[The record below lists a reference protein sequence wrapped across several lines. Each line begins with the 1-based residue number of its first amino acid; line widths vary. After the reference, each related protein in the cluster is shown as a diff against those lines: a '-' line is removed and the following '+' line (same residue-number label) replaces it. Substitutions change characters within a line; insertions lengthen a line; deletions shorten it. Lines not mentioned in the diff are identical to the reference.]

1 MRSICNWRVEDFS
14 AFRPKP
20 FLQMAFEDEAA
31 EGEIAFKMDFETR
44 ETRTR
49 GLSRT
54 WDASAANA
62 HDDARL
68 PMQGS

>member
-1 MRSICNWRVEDFS
+1 
-14 AFRPKP
+14 
-20 FLQMAFEDEAA
+20 MAFEDEAA
-31 EGEIAFKMDFETR
+31 EGEIAFKMDFETH